1 MDHQSVFSA
10 RTYAGAASSYVP
22 EEDSNQHIR
31 AQLEAFILDFR
42 LDNSFLYRLAL
53 LAPALSPHWSFLLM
67 RFHPEINYEKTPS

>member
-1 MDHQSVFSA
+1 MDYQSVFSA

-42 LDNSFLYRLAL
+42 LDNSFIYRFVLYLAAPL
-53 LAPALSPHWSFLLM
+53 LCRASS
-67 RFHPEINYEKTPS
+67 

>member
-42 LDNSFLYRLAL
+42 LDNSFIYRLAPFPTITL
-53 LAPALSPHWSFLLM
+53 FSP
-67 RFHPEINYEKTPS
+67 